1 MMPPTVRDREVSKNG
16 VCCVESVGAYE
27 VQVNAK
33 TLDIPC
39 PCWIVLAVS
48 YTSELRLLLT
58 TTSRLF
64 SLQNC
69 NSPSFPVSLHCKALF
84 QPIFDAA
91 SGRDMRLTKHPRC
104 IFTPPPERLGCEDGQ
119 THCHWPLATGHWP
132 ATGPACLSPPKSSIG
147 LDGMS

>member
-1 MMPPTVRDREVSKNG
+1 M
-16 VCCVESVGAYE
+16 
-27 VQVNAK
+27 NAK

-64 SLQNC
+64 SLQHC
-69 NSPSFPVSLHCKALF
+69 NSPSFPVSLHCRALF

-104 IFTPPPERLGCEDGQ
+104 IFTPPLERLGCEDGQ
-119 THCHWPLATGHWP
+119 THCHWPLAGHW
-132 ATGPACLSPPKSSIG
+132 AG
-147 LDGMS
+147 LPIASQVVDRVGRHEVRLQSDDITL

>member
-1 MMPPTVRDREVSKNG
+1 M
-16 VCCVESVGAYE
+16 
-27 VQVNAK
+27 NAK

-64 SLQNC
+64 SLQHC
-69 NSPSFPVSLHCKALF
+69 NSPSFPVSLHCRALF

-91 SGRDMRLTKHPRC
+91 SGSDMRLTKHPKC
-104 IFTPPPERLGCEDGQ
+104 IFTPHQRDWDVKMARP
-119 THCHWPLATGHWP
+119 TATGHWP

-147 LDGMS
+147 LDGMR

>member
-1 MMPPTVRDREVSKNG
+1 M
-16 VCCVESVGAYE
+16 
-27 VQVNAK
+27 NAK

-64 SLQNC
+64 SLQHC
-69 NSPSFPVSLHCKALF
+69 NSPSCPESLHCRALF
-84 QPIFDAA
+84 QPILDAA
-91 SGRDMRLTKHPRC
+91 SGSDMRLTKHPRC

-119 THCHWPLATGHWP
+119 THCHWA
-132 ATGPACLSPPKSSIG
+132 G
-147 LDGMS
+147 LPIASQVVDRVGRHEVRLQSDDITL